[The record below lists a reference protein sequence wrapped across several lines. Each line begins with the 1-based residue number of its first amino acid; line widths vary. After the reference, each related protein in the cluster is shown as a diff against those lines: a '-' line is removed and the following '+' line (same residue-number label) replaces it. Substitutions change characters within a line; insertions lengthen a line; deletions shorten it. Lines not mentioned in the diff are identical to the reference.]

1 MNEWLLPI
9 ITIIGSI
16 GGSYIGMK
24 MALTRLETQ
33 MNNALDEIKEL
44 RRVKHEHAGF
54 INEHEMRLT
63 ELERWRNKSGG

>member
-1 MNEWLLPI
+1 M
-9 ITIIGSI
+9 GV
-16 GGSYIGMK
+16 K
-24 MALTRLETQ
+24 MAVTRLETQ
-33 MNNALDEIKEL
+33 MSNALDEIKEL